1 MGVTLGYMLVYSNSQ
16 KSLISTDLLTGMN
29 NRSAFDKYI
38 SAKVR
43 AGAGSGHSKL
53 YLYVIDVDDLKSI
66 NKEYGPL
73 EGDKVL
79 VATAFALKALAAEY
93 DFYIARFDADE
104 FVVAFDTTSGN
115 MMHSFAKG

>member
-1 MGVTLGYMLVYSNSQ
+1 MNVIYLF
-16 KSLISTDLLTGMN
+16 ITGEKRIN
-29 NRSAFDKYI
+29 LS
-38 SAKVR
+38 
-43 AGAGSGHSKL
+43 
-53 YLYVIDVDDLKSI
+53 DDLKSI

-104 FVVAFDTTSGN
+104 FVNALF
-115 MMHSFAKG
+115 HQEK